1 MKHPEAPRVP
11 EPQAISTDKLLGN
24 TGVKLRLA
32 LASAFVL
39 GAGALLAPRAEPTA
53 LSTPQELAA
62 PLLEEQVPLRQSQVA
77 FRGVQDMVARGRDY
91 AVFIGSAPAP
101 PLALV
106 NDYSMVT
113 ATPLAGGG
121 FGVFVSSI
129 YILTHAAALDGRTSF
144 DVTIAAG
151 RSVPATVAA
160 YEPSTGLVLLQ
171 TPAAERPLPTL
182 AAAAPEVGSLTA
194 GIGRTKGGDVA
205 LPVFVTAVARDRF
218 TVGGVQTIGPGLPL
232 YTLEGDLIAI
242 AVGGISGTA
251 YPAADAATRL
261 IARAAAGDRRA
272 SLGLSLQDRTGPLA
286 TAFGD
291 SGVLVTAVVPGSPS
305 DRADVEPGDVLQAID
320 DLPIATTQAAAAAV
334 AALKPGAEATL
345 RLVRAGRPRTATV
358 VASLAYEVAALA
370 DANVPQRVATG
381 IDGRTIFPIA
391 ALEAAG
397 IPLDARLLRVNA
409 RTVSTRA
416 DALRE
421 WRRGRLA
428 AVLLLRHEDR
438 QFFAVLEGAR

>member
-1 MKHPEAPRVP
+1 MNHPEAPRVP

-62 PLLEEQVPLRQSQVA
+62 PLLEEQVPLRPAQVA

-101 PLALV
+101 PLALI
-106 NDYSMVT
+106 NDYST
-113 ATPLAGGG
+113 ATAAPPAGGG

-171 TPAAERPLPTL
+171 TAAAERPLPTL

-205 LPVFVTAVARDRF
+205 LPVFVTAIARDRF
-218 TVGGVQTIGPGLPL
+218 TVGGVQTIAPGLPL

-242 AVGGISGTA
+242 AVGGSSGTA

-286 TAFGD
+286 IAFGD
-291 SGVLVTAVVPGSPS
+291 SGVLVTAIVPGGPA
-305 DRADVEPGDVLQAID
+305 DRAEVEPGDVLQAID
-320 DLPIATTQAAAAAV
+320 DLPIATTQAAGAAV
-334 AALKPGAEATL
+334 AALKPGAKPVFAWCAPDGHARPASWH
-345 RLVRAGRPRTATV
+345 RLHMKSRHWLTRTHRSASRP
-358 VASLAYEVAALA
+358 AS
-370 DANVPQRVATG
+370 T
-381 IDGRTIFPIA
+381 
-391 ALEAAG
+391 
-397 IPLDARLLRVNA
+397 DARFFRSRRSRRRASRSTREYIRVNA

-421 WRRGRLA
+421 WRQGRVA
-428 AVLLLRHEDR
+428 AVVLLYHEDR